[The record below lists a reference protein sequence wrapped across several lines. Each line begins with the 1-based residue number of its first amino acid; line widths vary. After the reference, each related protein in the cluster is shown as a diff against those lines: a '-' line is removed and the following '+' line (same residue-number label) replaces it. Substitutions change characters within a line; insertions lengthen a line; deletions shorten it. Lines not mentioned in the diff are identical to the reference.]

1 MAIKPNFEPGHVGGF
16 IKDNII
22 PDDMSVTAAASLL
35 GVDKSTL
42 SKLMN
47 EKSALSAEMA
57 LRIEKVF
64 GVKMDTLM
72 RMQTRY
78 DTWHMRQKEND
89 LKLEPYQEAQ
99 I

>member
-1 MAIKPNFEPGHVGGF
+1 MAIKPNFEPGHVGSF

-22 PDDMSVTAAASLL
+22 PDDMSITQAARLL

-78 DTWHMRQKEND
+78 DTWHIRQKENE
-89 LKLEPYQEAQ
+89 LKLERYEEA
-99 I
+99 

>member
-1 MAIKPNFEPGHVGGF
+1 MAIKPNFEPGHTGGF

-22 PDDMSVTAAASLL
+22 PDNMTMTEAARLL

-42 SKLMN
+42 SKLLN

-78 DTWHMRQKEND
+78 DTWHMRQKENE
-89 LKLEPYQEAQ
+89 LRLERYENA
-99 I
+99 

>member
-1 MAIKPNFEPGHVGGF
+1 MAIKPNFEPGHVGSF

-22 PDDMSVTAAASLL
+22 PDEMTVTEAARLL

-47 EKSALSAEMA
+47 EKSTLSAEMA

-89 LKLEPYQEAQ
+89 FRLERYEQA
-99 I
+99 

>member
-1 MAIKPNFEPGHVGGF
+1 MAIKPNFEPGHVGSF

-22 PDDMSVTAAASLL
+22 PDDMSVTQAASLL

-72 RMQTRY
+72 RMQTCY
-78 DTWHMRQKEND
+78 DTWHMRQRENE
-89 LKLEPYQEAQ
+89 LQLERYEGA
-99 I
+99 